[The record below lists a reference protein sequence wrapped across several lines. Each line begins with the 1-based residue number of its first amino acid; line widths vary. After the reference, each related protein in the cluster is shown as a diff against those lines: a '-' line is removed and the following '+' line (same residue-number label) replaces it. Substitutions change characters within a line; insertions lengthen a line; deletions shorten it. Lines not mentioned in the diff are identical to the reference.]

1 MVSQK
6 AIPPFYEKLPT
17 LGSRSFW
24 ETGEIDLK
32 EIVMNLPFFMSAMP
46 VITLSLLGILI
57 AVAIYLLKY
66 KFKKY
71 TLKKWMII
79 IALCW
84 TVVAAIVILFYN
96 IYLSIGRYQLN
107 VKLAEMR
114 KAGIPLDRNDI
125 IPALPEKDA
134 INGAIFYKA
143 AYKLINTDD
152 AIFKCAAEYGYDF
165 TKWPDEKRQTFHQVL
180 NSSNIE
186 NILNLFRH
194 GAEKPNAVY
203 NRDYQGFD
211 TSLPELNPQ
220 RALFRIISLKSSL
233 CGLDGKPEAGYSLIY
248 DGFKTIKQLESEPYA
263 ISQLVNIACTAI
275 NIDAMN
281 SLISNY
287 GINSRTALQ
296 LMTGLDKLDFNAAMA
311 HATDGEIMNGR
322 DAFEKIISRQK
333 TVNECF
339 GGSSSLIEKYGLWPF
354 IYQDYIWYL
363 TYMSKN
369 RSLFSQPY
377 WLEEKQIEELNNE
390 LSRSNLLNLHCLIS
404 ATIAMSPN
412 FRIKTARI
420 ESGINVAKLTLALH
434 IYKNQNGAF
443 PDKLEQL
450 APGILKK
457 IPVDPISGKPFEY
470 RKTGGSFT
478 LSSVWLKEKA
488 EEHKKEQEKRNRNK
502 SK

>member
-1 MVSQK
+1 
-6 AIPPFYEKLPT
+6 
-17 LGSRSFW
+17 
-24 ETGEIDLK
+24 
-32 EIVMNLPFFMSAMP
+32 MNLPLFMSGMP

-66 KFKKY
+66 KFKQY

-79 IALCW
+79 VALCW
-84 TVVAAIVILFYN
+84 TVVAVIVILFYN

-107 VKLAEMR
+107 IKLAEMR

-134 INGAIFYKA
+134 VNGAISYKA

-152 AIFKCAAEYGYDF
+152 GIFKCAAEYGYDF
-165 TKWPDEKRQTFHQVL
+165 AKWPDEKRQTFHQVL

-194 GAEKPNAVY
+194 GAEKSNAVY

-211 TSLPELNPQ
+211 TLLLPELNPQ
-220 RALFRIISLKSSL
+220 RALFRLISMKSSL
-233 CGLDGKPEAGYSLIY
+233 CGLDGKPETGYSLIY
-248 DGFKTIKQLESEPYA
+248 YGFKTIKQHESEPYA

-311 HATDGEIMNGR
+311 HAADGEIMDGR
-322 DAFEKIISRQK
+322 DAFEKIISRRK

-339 GGSSSLIEKYGLWPF
+339 GGSSSLIEEYGLWPF

-363 TYMSKN
+363 TYMSKI
-369 RSLFSQPY
+369 RELFSQPY
-377 WLEEKQIEELNNE
+377 WLEEKQIKELNNE
-390 LSRSNLLNLHCLIS
+390 LSRSNLLNHHCLIS
-404 ATIAMSPN
+404 AAIAMSPN
-412 FRIKTARI
+412 FRIKTANI
-420 ESGINVAKLTLALH
+420 ESEIDAAKLTLALH

-450 APGILKK
+450 APGILKA
-457 IPVDPISGKPFEY
+457 IPVDPISGWQFRY
-470 RKTGGSFT
+470 NKTDKAFT
-478 LSSVWLKEKA
+478 LSCVWLKEKA
-488 EEHKKEQEKRNRNK
+488 EEDKKEQEKRNRNIQK
-502 SK
+502 